1 MNMTTL
7 TTGPFL
13 VPFSSHEGGPPN
25 VLLITLK
32 NPTNERQTV
41 TLFVERAPITIFPAN
56 TLGTTIVNG
65 QTITLGPN
73 RITTRLVAPLGNT
86 SVVLSVTI
94 TGDIE
99 KGKGEKME
107 ASVVVA
113 SDLGVHDAS
122 TFFRHID
129 LMEADYD

>member
-1 MNMTTL
+1 MATL

-32 NPTNERQTV
+32 NPTDERQTV
-41 TLFVERAPITIFPAN
+41 TLFVERAPLTLFPAN
-56 TLGTTIVNG
+56 TLGTAIVNG
-65 QTITLGPN
+65 QTITLDPN
-73 RITTRLVAPLGNT
+73 RITTRVVAPLGNT
-86 SVVLSVTI
+86 AVVLRVTF

-99 KGKGEKME
+99 EGKGDKME

-129 LMEADYD
+129 LMKTDD